1 MSSSAELFEK
11 IAHPTRI
18 RILEVLESTPLSFG
32 KLKNELG
39 ISSSGNLDYHLKKLE
54 ELIVLD
60 PEGNYR
66 LSDEGK
72 EALVAV
78 RIIES
83 SAAARDQAGQRK
95 TGFADSISNVFILIW
110 MISAF
115 VSFGVVSY
123 LALGQP
129 LGYSIGQ
136 GSFISLFMG
145 VSMLLIRWIAKR
157 MSSQHNVGNP

>member
-18 RILEVLESTPLSFG
+18 RVLEILESTPMSFG

-54 ELIVLD
+54 GLIILD

-78 RIIES
+78 RIIET
-83 SAAARDQAGQRK
+83 SAAARDQTGGGMYKHRPSRKRLLVFFVYEFVVVIVALTLLQLAGLDPYAPEIA
-95 TGFADSISNVFILIW
+95 GFIGGA
-110 MISAF
+110 SAIIGSLLF
-115 VSFGVVSY
+115 LRPS
-123 LALGQP
+123 QP
-129 LGYSIGQ
+129 KPST
-136 GSFISLFMG
+136 
-145 VSMLLIRWIAKR
+145 
-157 MSSQHNVGNP
+157 